1 MSFSIILIMSVQTV
15 GLTGNSVFVVLF
27 FFLFV
32 NSQVL
37 SKRSS
42 LLVSVMCSEWV
53 VKCLCVWKLCTT
65 RMCLVCFA
73 FFSYIF
79 LDRNSNNS
87 SSQHLTLILLLFPK
101 GRLYNRYILHISV
114 PPPPQALWTINL
126 YLIKFVSSNIFL
138 LFYLLHHLQQL
149 QLNFETR
156 IVFFLTEKLNY
167 DLSDSA
173 WLCRYYKHFRETQRL
188 NCVKLWMFLLF
199 VMLIWQF
206 ISCSFPGNH
215 VLRGPLQVHS
225 GSLRQQ
231 LNIG

>member
-1 MSFSIILIMSVQTV
+1 MAFPLSTDLYSCQYDSCNFSPLVFFFLIPSLGSLRWIMSFSIILIMSVQTV

-114 PPPPQALWTINL
+114 PPPPP
-126 YLIKFVSSNIFL
+126 K
-138 LFYLLHHLQQL
+138 LFEQ
-149 QLNFETR
+149 
-156 IVFFLTEKLNY
+156 
-167 DLSDSA
+167 
-173 WLCRYYKHFRETQRL
+173 
-188 NCVKLWMFLLF
+188 
-199 VMLIWQF
+199 
-206 ISCSFPGNH
+206 
-215 VLRGPLQVHS
+215 
-225 GSLRQQ
+225 
-231 LNIG
+231 